1 MRARSENLVGQHGFT
16 TIVDTNLPEPGDAQ
30 VCVFPASLEQSRY
43 WVLDQLDGASSA
55 SNMAIAF
62 RLEGAIDDAVV
73 EQSLRELVRRHE
85 ALRTNFRMV
94 DGELSQ
100 IVSDEPRFSFAIS
113 DLRSLDENEA
123 AKRAHALKLEHGRVH
138 IDLAHGPM
146 FFAHLIHLTESDHV
160 LAFTIHHIACDGW
173 SNGILVRDFAS
184 IYAAES
190 ESRAISLP
198 ELPFQF
204 ADFTVWQ
211 QKWLESEEANAA
223 LAFWREHIRRDI
235 PAVDLPTDRPRSA
248 QKSAPGHIESQLLSP
263 SLTAKLK
270 TYSRQH
276 DATMHQILL
285 AAFEGLVSRYTDQAE
300 FLLGSTIA
308 NRTQP
313 GMEHVVGRFANP
325 QVILADVQGD
335 PTYSELVQRVADW
348 SAKSYAHQDLP
359 FSRLMEEFQ
368 LDQSGATSQ
377 FLQIYFVYQKAF
389 MQPQH
394 AGTLKVIPQP
404 SVSGGV
410 NFDLLVSVVERSEG
424 PRLQIE
430 YNTLLFERQRI
441 RRLIEMYIR
450 VLEAAMDRPGI
461 RVSELPLLSPEEKA
475 ALDMAGGETTL
486 VDLGASSIPSWL
498 SEQAAERGESTAIV
512 AEGQR
517 ISWRALESKSREF
530 AAGLLELGV
539 RAQDSVA
546 IRMAPSVEAAACVLA
561 VLRIGAVVLPI
572 PPSTS
577 ATEYNL
583 MLLSLEPKLALAE
596 EAFAEKL
603 NRLTSFAQLGQI
615 TSKDRGSERLELDP
629 IDSSI
634 GAWRSVRT
642 DPGGHCRVTVTS
654 HQATLRAMLGAARVL
669 DLRAGDG
676 VLVWPAQAG
685 NDSLTDLLLPLLAGA
700 CVIHAEG
707 ATPNSLQRM
716 LDDEQATFAFATV
729 AEFTSLLENGWKG
742 DRRVRLICRGAGT
755 VSANL
760 ERLAQRFARSSGGHS
775 GRIDWLP
782 SSTAGPFAVA
792 RVRDRSLSAPDR
804 SPAASV
810 CQLAPI
816 AGQRLMV
823 LDRKGN
829 PVPYGVVGEL
839 TIEEVI
845 HQLGAAP
852 RVGTGYLAR
861 YSPDR
866 GFEIVDS
873 RDRQV
878 RLHGYRLRLADVENA
893 LYRNPEISVAEA
905 TVLRSG
911 GAPALVAY
919 IVGKNDQLASIEQA
933 SSFLKQIAPSHISS
947 AELVSV
953 LAIRRREDGSPNFSA
968 MPKPGGSRSAAST
981 IAFVPPRDEL
991 ESKLVKIWEEVL
1003 GIKGIGIRTS
1013 FFSLGGYSLTI
1024 VRLFAQVNKTLG
1036 SALPITTI
1044 FNAPTIEQL
1053 AGILRGQTAF
1063 SRLVPVQPTGT
1074 KPPLFMI
1081 HSYLIYEGLHKVLG
1095 EDQPFYG
1102 LREMDRDEDI
1112 SIQDRAALYVR
1123 EIRSLNPA
1131 GPYHLGGW
1139 CAAGPLAVET
1149 ARQLTEAGERV
1160 ASVVLFDSWH
1170 PGYAAK
1176 FAEDQSTNPDMALR
1190 AVLNRKYRFH
1200 QMNLKK
1206 LSTAG
1211 RVRYISEAVA
1221 AKIRSS
1227 RQKLYL
1233 THWAFAQYLFRSFG
1247 IPLPHFTHNVSM
1259 KTLAAVRE
1267 FRGEPFSGPITLIR
1281 AAEAPYLPKAD
1292 PACGWNELAR
1302 GGVDVHFTPGTHESM
1317 FLEPNLSTLG
1327 KLLTRCLDL
1336 TAAAS
1341 SEVHTS
1347 PLSASDSK
1355 GAGS

>member
-1 MRARSENLVGQHGFT
+1 MTARIESLVGQDGYT
-16 TIVDTNLPEPGDAQ
+16 IIVDTDVPEAGDAQ

-62 RLEGAIDDAVV
+62 RLEGTIDNAVV

-85 ALRTNFRMV
+85 ALRTNFRVV

-100 IVSDEPRFSFAIS
+100 IISEEPRFSFAIS

-123 AKRAHALKLEHGRVH
+123 VERAHALKLEHGRVH
-138 IDLAHGPM
+138 VDLAYGPM
-146 FFAHLIHLTESDHV
+146 FFAHLIHLTDCDHL

-184 IYAAES
+184 IYSAVS

-211 QKWLESEEANAA
+211 QKWLESEDANAA
-223 LAFWREHIRRDI
+223 LGFWREHIRRDI

-270 TYSRQH
+270 AYCRQH
-276 DATMHQILL
+276 DATMHQVLL

-325 QVILADVQGD
+325 QVIFADVQGD
-335 PTYSELVQRVADW
+335 PTYRELVQRVADW

-430 YNTLLFERQRI
+430 YNTLLFEQQRI

-450 VLEAAMDRPGI
+450 VLEAAMDRNTI
-461 RVSELPLLSPEEKA
+461 KVSEFPLLSSEEKA
-475 ALDMAGGETTL
+475 ALDVAGIDTTVL
-486 VDLGASSIPSWL
+486 DLGAYSIPSWL
-498 SEQAAERGESTAIV
+498 SERAAERGESTAIV
-512 AEGQR
+512 ARGQR
-517 ISWRALESKSREF
+517 ISWRALENKSREF
-530 AAGLLELGV
+530 AAGLLLLDV
-539 RAQDSVA
+539 QAQDSVA
-546 IRMAPSVEAAACVLA
+546 IRMEPSVEAAACVLA

-572 PPSTS
+572 PTSTP

-583 MLLSLEPKLALAE
+583 VLLSLEPKLALAE

-603 NRLTSFAQLGQI
+603 NRLTSFAHLGQVA
-615 TSKDRGSERLELDP
+615 SKARDSEQMEPRP
-629 IDSSI
+629 IDPST
-634 GAWRSVRT
+634 GAWQSVKT
-642 DPGGHCRVTVTS
+642 DPGGQCRVSVAS
-654 HQATLRAMLGAARVL
+654 HRATLGAMLGAARTL
-669 DLRAGDG
+669 DLRAGDH

-685 NDSLTDLLLPLLAGA
+685 NDAITDLLLPLLAGA

-707 ATPNSLQRM
+707 TAPNSLQRM
-716 LDDEQATFAFATV
+716 LDDEQTTV
-729 AEFTSLLENGWKG
+729 ALGTAAEFTSLLEAGWKG
-742 DRRVRLICRGAGT
+742 DPRVHLICRGSGT

-760 ERLAQRFARSSGGHS
+760 ERLAQLFSRSSGGHS
-775 GRIDWLP
+775 GRICWLP

-792 RVRDRSLSAPDR
+792 RLVDHSQSAPGR
-804 SPAASV
+804 TPADSF

-816 AGQRLMV
+816 AGHRLMV
-823 LDRKGN
+823 LDRKGDS
-829 PVPYGVVGEL
+829 VPYGVVGDL
-839 TIEEVI
+839 VFVDVI
-845 HQLGAAP
+845 QRPEAVP
-852 RVGTGYLAR
+852 CIRTGYLAR

-866 GFEIVDS
+866 GFEIVDF

-878 RLHGYRLRLADVENA
+878 RLHGYRLRLGDLESA
-893 LYRNPEISVAEA
+893 LYSNPEISVAEA

-919 IVGKNDQLASIEQA
+919 IVGKNGQLASIEAA
-933 SSFLKQIAPSHISS
+933 SSLLKQIAPSHLSS

-953 LAIRRREDGSPNFSA
+953 PFIRRREDGSPNFSA
-968 MPKPGGSRSAAST
+968 MTKPGGTRSAPSA
-981 IAFVPPRDEL
+981 IAFAPPRDEL

-1013 FFSLGGYSLTI
+1013 FFTLGGYSLTI
-1024 VRLFAQVNKTLG
+1024 VRLFARVNKVLG
-1036 SALPITTI
+1036 SSLPITAI

-1053 AGILRGQTAF
+1053 AGILRGSTHY
-1063 SRLVPVQPTGT
+1063 SPLVPVQPNGSQ
-1074 KPPLFMI
+1074 PPLFMI
-1081 HSYLIYEGLHKVLG
+1081 HSYLIYDGLRTVLG
-1095 EDQPFYG
+1095 DDRPLYG
-1102 LREMDRDEDI
+1102 LRELEGDELLTI
-1112 SIQDRAALYVR
+1112 EQRAAMYVR
-1123 EIRSLNPA
+1123 EIRSVQSN
-1131 GPYHLGGW
+1131 GPYSLGGW
-1139 CAAGPLAVET
+1139 CAAGPLAVES
-1149 ARQLTEAGERV
+1149 ARQLTEAGESV
-1160 ASVVLFDSWH
+1160 SMVVLFDSWR
-1170 PGYAAK
+1170 PGYAAE
-1176 FAEDQSTNPDMALR
+1176 FANSHASNPELGKR
-1190 AVLNRKYRFH
+1190 AVLKRKYRYH
-1200 QMNLKK
+1200 KMMLAP
-1206 LSTAG
+1206 LSAG
-1211 RVRYISEAVA
+1211 AKMKYAYNVTEI
-1221 AKIRSS
+1221 KIRSS
-1227 RQKLYL
+1227 RDKLYL
-1233 THWAFAQYLFRSFG
+1233 RHWGMAERILKWFG
-1247 IPLPHFTHNVSM
+1247 FPLPHFMHNVSL
-1259 KTLAAVRE
+1259 KTIDSVRQ
-1267 FRGEPFSGPITLIR
+1267 FKGQPFAGKIILIR
-1281 AAEAPYLPKAD
+1281 ATDAPYLPQAD
-1292 PACGWNELAR
+1292 PACGWNELAK
-1302 GGVDVHFTPGTHESM
+1302 GGVEVLFTPGTHESM
-1317 FLEPNLSTLG
+1317 FMEPNLSALG
-1327 KLLTRCLDL
+1327 KILQQCF
-1336 TAAAS
+1336 
-1341 SEVHTS
+1341 EQTS
-1347 PLSASDSK
+1347 HE
-1355 GAGS
+1355 